1 MMWRGPFIAGLCAIV
16 AGAFVVRNPL
26 LFGFSTGIPHDNFF
40 IYSKHPTLDGELQ
53 LVKDSIPPEDFEKY
67 RNHCLRVMSF
77 AKYLMPD
84 FVYEE
89 YPNAMDIVAMAL
101 AYHDVALWTDGKLNY
116 LEPSAIQ
123 MERHT
128 AKEGVFEE
136 SHISIARQ
144 IIMEHHKL
152 TDYHSK
158 TTSNVFKGQ
167 STTSGAAVDAIVNA
181 VRKADWT
188 DATVGIIRFEVP
200 VALLEAAYAKIP
212 EAGFHAMLAGMGGR
226 LSPNSFLG
234 QFDVLKI
241 LKW

>member
-1 MMWRGPFIAGLCAIV
+1 MWKGAIIVGLCAIG
-16 AGAFVVRNPL
+16 AGAFIVLNPL
-26 LFGFSTGIPHDNFF
+26 LFGFSTGIPHDKFF
-40 IYSKHPTLDGELQ
+40 IYSKHFMLDGELE
-53 LVKDSIPPEDFEKY
+53 LVRDSIPPEDFERY

-89 YPNAMDIVAMAL
+89 YPNAMNIVAMAL

-136 SHISIARQ
+136 NHISIARQ

-158 TTSNVFKGQ
+158 VTNNDRRQ

-200 VALLEAAYAKIP
+200 AALLEAAYAKIP
-212 EAGFHAMLAGMGGR
+212 DAGFHAMLAGMGGR
-226 LSPNSFLG
+226 LSPNSLLG
-234 QFDVLKI
+234 QLDVLKI